1 MIEMILFVIMG
12 TSVAG
17 MLMFGVN
24 DPLSRKF
31 WHDMLG

>member
-1 MIEMILFVIMG
+1 MIKMILFAVMG

-31 WHDMLG
+31 WRDLLG